1 MISTLKQ
8 YLRYTSWPI
17 IAAMLLL
24 IIVGLSAIHVS
35 EEAGAMNA
43 QQAAR
48 TPYWQI
54 QLIYCI
60 PALGMFVLMSIIP
73 YQRIGRAA
81 YVLFALT
88 LLVLAALVLLPRML
102 GDGNALIRTVLP
114 GIRGAHRWIK
124 IGPIQIQ
131 PSEIAKISYIVLLA
145 WYLRS
150 GDRYRTIIGLII
162 PFVLTLIPIGLIL
175 KQPDLGTSLLL
186 LPTLYVM
193 LFMAGARM
201 KHLLGIVAVATALV
215 LMPIPV
221 NAPADSRD
229 PEHKSRRAL
238 SYVNYESGGKDY
250 ALCAAPLVMMK
261 SYQLKRIEGW
271 LRQEDAAI
279 TRGIGYHLHQSK
291 MIMGSG
297 KWTGRS
303 DWNNTDSYFQMLPD
317 DHTDFI
323 FSVIGGQWGFIGC
336 IGVLL
341 LYGLIFLFGV
351 EIAIVTYDP
360 FGRLLAVGVLALL
373 ASQILI
379 NIGMTVGL
387 GPITGMT
394 LPLISYGGSSLVVN
408 CAALGLLVNVGY
420 HRPMTLSRRPFEHG
434 QKREKPPAPYGPV
447 AADGRPD
454 FRKM

>member
-131 PSEIAKISYIVLLA
+131 PSEIANIVVFLASDGGSYITGA
-145 WYLRS
+145 
-150 GDRYRTIIGLII
+150 TI
-162 PFVLTLIPIGLIL
+162 
-175 KQPDLGTSLLL
+175 D
-186 LPTLYVM
+186 
-193 LFMAGARM
+193 A
-201 KHLLGIVAVATALV
+201 
-215 LMPIPV
+215 
-221 NAPADSRD
+221 
-229 PEHKSRRAL
+229 
-238 SYVNYESGGKDY
+238 SGG
-250 ALCAAPLVMMK
+250 MMM
-261 SYQLKRIEGW
+261 
-271 LRQEDAAI
+271 
-279 TRGIGYHLHQSK
+279 H
-291 MIMGSG
+291 
-297 KWTGRS
+297 
-303 DWNNTDSYFQMLPD
+303 
-317 DHTDFI
+317 
-323 FSVIGGQWGFIGC
+323 
-336 IGVLL
+336 
-341 LYGLIFLFGV
+341 
-351 EIAIVTYDP
+351 
-360 FGRLLAVGVLALL
+360 
-373 ASQILI
+373 
-379 NIGMTVGL
+379 
-387 GPITGMT
+387 
-394 LPLISYGGSSLVVN
+394 
-408 CAALGLLVNVGY
+408 
-420 HRPMTLSRRPFEHG
+420 
-434 QKREKPPAPYGPV
+434 
-447 AADGRPD
+447 
-454 FRKM
+454 